1 MIIYEMY
8 QGENKT
14 LQDSLAMKYILSGK
28 VPFILVDWITN
39 FKGKCLN

>member
-14 LQDSLAMKYILSGK
+14 FQDFLAMKYILSGK
-28 VPFILVDWITN
+28 FSIYLSWLDYQ
-39 FKGKCLN
+39 L